1 LQHYGFIVMTE
12 AGCLGVNGKGKA
24 PHWRL
29 TEIGYMHEQPTKD
42 FLKWD
47 GEMFHEQKSPEYY
60 KRQERR
66 LAKLRAG
73 RKTESRTSPRCRLH
87 QPTVHTTAPRDGAVT
102 GKGAP
107 AHGAYRRTA
116 LHQPTAHI

>member
-1 LQHYGFIVMTE
+1 
-12 AGCLGVNGKGKA
+12 LGVNGKGKA

-29 TEIGYMHEQPTKD
+29 TEVGYMHEPPTKD

-66 LAKLRAG
+66 IAKLRRAKN
-73 RKTESRTSPRCRLH
+73 RIPH
-87 QPTVHTTAPRDGAVT
+87 QPTVQT
-102 GKGAP
+102 AP
-107 AHGAYRRTA
+107 AHGAYHCTKGRSSYRKRCTS
-116 LHQPTAHI
+116 PRCI